1 MAYLAQLAQVSD
13 AVAGESGRLAKIG
26 RLAAYLRELGSE
38 SAGLAACLLAGEL
51 PRGRIGVGP
60 AQVAAALGSPPADG
74 ATLTLA
80 GLDQGLAEIAA
91 IAGSGAQVRR
101 QARLAALFGQATD
114 GEQALL
120 RGLLTGALRQGA
132 TAGLVQEAV
141 ARAAG
146 VPPGQVRRAVMLC
159 GDLRRVTAI
168 ALAEGTPGL
177 ASIGLNLF
185 RPVQPMLAE
194 PAEGLGDALDRL
206 DRPFLEYKLDGARI
220 QVHKSGEEVRVYSRQ
235 GNEVTAALPEIRELV
250 APLPERDLVL
260 DGEVLAL
267 GLEGRPQPFQVTMRR
282 FGRRLE
288 TDRLRQEIPLTPYFF
303 DCLQRSGSLLIDA
316 PARERFRALGEA
328 LPPRF
333 LIPRLVPRD
342 RDEASA
348 FLARALAEG
357 HEGLMA
363 KDPASLYQSGGRGA
377 NWLKIKQA
385 QTLDLVVLAAEWGSG
400 RRSAWLSNLHL
411 GARDGFGGFVML
423 GKTFKGLTDALLAW
437 QTQRLLALAIEPG
450 DTRGDPVVRVRPELV
465 VETAFNELQE
475 SPRYP
480 GGLALRFA
488 RVKRYR
494 PDKGPG
500 EADDM
505 ATVRALFAR
514 QVAYAGRTT
523 ATP

>member
-1 MAYLAQLAQVSD
+1 MASLAQLAQVSD
-13 AVAGESGRLAKIG
+13 AVAAESGRLAKIG
-26 RLAAYLRELGSE
+26 RLAAYLRDLSAD
-38 SAGLAACLLAGEL
+38 SAGLAASLLAGEL

-74 ATLTLA
+74 ATLTLS

-91 IAGSGAQVRR
+91 IAGSGAQGRR

-114 GEQALL
+114 REQALL
-120 RGLLTGALRQGA
+120 GGLLTGALRQGA

-141 ARAAG
+141 ARAAR
-146 VPPGQVRRAVMLC
+146 VPPGQVRRAVMLS

-177 ASIGLNLF
+177 ASIGLTLF

-194 PAEGLGDALDRL
+194 PAEGLGEALGRL

-220 QVHKSGEEVRVYSRQ
+220 QVHKSGEEVRIYSRQ

-250 APLPERDLVL
+250 SPLLERDLVL

-267 GLEGRPQPFQVTMRR
+267 GPEGRPLPFQVTMRR

-288 TDRLRQEIPLTPYFF
+288 VDRLRQALPLTPFFF
-303 DCLQRSGSLLIDA
+303 DCLQRGGSLLIDA
-316 PARERFRALGEA
+316 PARERFMALGEA
-328 LPPRF
+328 LPPPW
-333 LIPRLVPRD
+333 LIPRLEPKD
-342 RDEASA
+342 RAEANA

-363 KDPASLYQSGGRGA
+363 KASESPYQAGGRGA
-377 NWLKIKQA
+377 NWLKIKA
-385 QTLDLVVLAAEWGSG
+385 AHTLDLVVLAAEWGSG
-400 RRSAWLSNLHL
+400 RRSPWLSNLHL
-411 GARDGFGGFVML
+411 GARDASGGFVML

-437 QTQRLLALAIEPG
+437 QTERLLALAIEPG
-450 DTRGDPVVRVRPELV
+450 DPRRDPVVRVRPELV
-465 VETAFNELQE
+465 VEIAFNELQE

-494 PDKGPG
+494 PDKAPA
-500 EADDM
+500 EADDL

-514 QVAYAGRTT
+514 QVAYAGR
-523 ATP
+523 ATPL